1 MLIHASKILHC
12 NNKISNDCPSTYSL
26 SLSLKDSLFTVSV
39 NPSGRVIAG
48 ISLSGDLS
56 LWDLPSCRL
65 RTKWTTDELVY
76 TQVLYEDH
84 AIKCYLFYSFHLYK
98 HSRQI
103 LRMQKVQ

>member
-1 MLIHASKILHC
+1 MPQRFFTAIIKLVMIVPVLILSL
-12 NNKISNDCPSTYSL
+12 SLSL

-56 LWDLPSCRL
+56 LWDIPSCRL

-76 TQVLYEDH
+76 TQVLYNDH
-84 AIKCYLFYSFHLYK
+84 DINCYF
-98 HSRQI
+98 I
-103 LRMQKVQ
+103 L